1 MVAILGFSKEQIRE
15 AVVDMYTAVA
25 SSPRA
30 HFHFP
35 VGEAGCRVAEYPE
48 EFTKDLPAA
57 AIESFAGV
65 GNPFRANV
73 IREGDKVLDIGSG
86 SGTDALIASRL
97 VGGSGKVWALDTT
110 PAMLNKLNKT
120 LAEANVR
127 NVETLKGDAEA
138 IPLPDHSVDVVTS
151 NGVLNL
157 VPDKRA
163 AIKEIFRVLRPGGH
177 VQIAD
182 IVINVPVTPDCKDDP
197 TLWAECVVGA
207 TVDEVYLNLF
217 RDAGFENVEV
227 LHSYDYFSH
236 SPSTE
241 TQEVARRFG
250 ARAVEITMRRAEKA
264 PAAVLQWVRRLSPGR
279 IFRAWQRRRLW
290 GMLALGAAFL
300 ACYGTL
306 ALVVL
311 LSATGVSLAIN
322 EGAWAGAITL
332 FAALTAAVV
341 VAGWRKHGS
350 ILPSLPGLLG
360 FGLVAYTMWA
370 NYSRSIEL
378 AGFALLAFATIWDY
392 RLRRYNGA
400 KPHVA
405 RRPVTGASRTS

>member
-1 MVAILGFSKEQIRE
+1 MVAILGFSKAQIRE

-25 SSPRA
+25 QSPRA

-35 VGEAGCRVAEYPE
+35 VGEAGCRVAEYPRE
-48 EFTKDLPAA
+48 WTNELPAS

-65 GNPFRANV
+65 GNPFRADV
-73 IREGDKVLDIGSG
+73 IREGDTVLDIGSG
-86 SGTDALIASRL
+86 SGTDVLIASKL
-97 VGGSGKVWALDTT
+97 VGESGKVWALDTT

-120 LAEANVR
+120 LTEANVR
-127 NVETLKGDAEA
+127 NVETLEGDAEA

-157 VPDKRA
+157 VPDKRS
-163 AIKEIFRVLRPGGH
+163 AIREIFRVLQPGGR

-197 TLWAECVVGA
+197 ALWAECVVGA
-207 TVDEVYLNLF
+207 TVDEAYVNLF
-217 RDAGFENVEV
+217 RDAGFENVEI

-250 ARAVEITMRRAEKA
+250 ARAVEITMRRAATA
-264 PAAVLQWVRRLSPGR
+264 PSTPRQWIRRLSPGR
-279 IFRAWQRRRLW
+279 IFRAWQRRGLW
-290 GMLALGAAFL
+290 GVLALGAAIL

-306 ALVVL
+306 ALVIL

-322 EGAWAGAITL
+322 EGAWAGTITL

-341 VAGWRKHGS
+341 AAGWRKHGS

-360 FGLVAYTMWA
+360 FGLIAYAMHGH
-370 NYSRSIEL
+370 YSLTIEL
-378 AGFALLAFATIWDY
+378 AGFALLACGTMWDY
-392 RLRRYNGA
+392 RLRRYQGA

-405 RRPVTGASRTS
+405 RRTVTSTGR

>member
-1 MVAILGFSKEQIRE
+1 MVAILGYSKQQIRE
-15 AVVDMYTAVA
+15 AVVDMYTTVA
-25 SSPRA
+25 DSPRA

-35 VGEAGCRVAEYPE
+35 VGEAGCRVAKYPE
-48 EFTKDLPAA
+48 EITNELPAA

-65 GNPFRANV
+65 GNPFQADV
-73 IREGDKVLDIGSG
+73 IREGDVVLDIGSG
-86 SGTDALIASRL
+86 SGTDALIASKL
-97 VGGSGKVWALDTT
+97 VGESGKVWALDTT
-110 PAMLNKLNKT
+110 PAMLNKLNRT
-120 LAEANVR
+120 LEEANVR
-127 NVETLKGDAEA
+127 NVETLQGDAES

-157 VPDKRA
+157 VPDKRS
-163 AIKEIFRVLRPGGH
+163 AIKEIFRVLRPKGR

-207 TVDEVYLNLF
+207 TVDEVYVNLF
-217 RDAGFENVEV
+217 RDVGFEDVEV

-236 SPSTE
+236 SPSAE

-250 ARAVEITMRRAEKA
+250 ARAVEITMRRADTA
-264 PAAVLQWVRRLSPGR
+264 RSAVLQWIRRLSPGR
-279 IFRAWQRRRLW
+279 IFRAWQRRGLW
-290 GMLALGAAFL
+290 GMLALGAAML

-306 ALVVL
+306 ALVAL
-311 LSATGVSLAIN
+311 LSTTGVSLAIN
-322 EGAWAGAITL
+322 EGAWAGTITL
-332 FAALTAAVV
+332 FAALTAAAVA
-341 VAGWRKHGS
+341 AGWRKHGS

-360 FGLVAYTMWA
+360 FGLIAYTMLGD
-370 NYSRSIEL
+370 YSRSLEL
-378 AGFALLAFATIWDY
+378 VGFTLLASAAIWDY

-405 RRPVTGASRTS
+405 RRTVTGASRM